1 MDMTNQPQ
9 KIVALVDGSIY
20 SASVCDHAAWIAS
33 RTGAPVELIHGLG
46 RREASDSHDHSG
58 AIALGAR
65 TTLMEE
71 LAALDA
77 QRAKLIS
84 HRGRA
89 ILEDATALLE
99 KAGVTDVTTRL
110 RHGDIV
116 EAVADVEGDARVI
129 LIGKRGEAADFA
141 KGHLGSNLE
150 RIVRASHK
158 PVFVASRAFKSI
170 SKVLVAYDVGASAMK
185 AVDHIARSP
194 LFQGLAVHVVNV
206 GSASPEV
213 TKGLADAKAML
224 KAAGIEAET
233 SVLPGQPETALSKLV
248 EEAQFDMLVMGAY
261 GHSRIRSLIIGS
273 TTTAM
278 IRACKVPVVLMR

>member
-1 MDMTNQPQ
+1 MTD
-9 KIVALVDGSIY
+9 KIIALVDGSIY
-20 SASVCDHAAWIAS
+20 SESVCDHAAWIAS
-33 RTGAPVELIHGLG
+33 RTEAPVELIHVLG
-46 RREASDSHDHSG
+46 RREAPAQHDLSG
-58 AIALGAR
+58 SIRLGAR
-65 TTLMEE
+65 SQLLEE

-89 ILEDATALLE
+89 ILDDARAILE
-99 KAGVTDVTTRL
+99 KDGVTEITTRL

-116 EAVADVEGDARVI
+116 EAVAEVEGDARVI

-141 KGHLGSNLE
+141 RGHLGSNLE

-158 PVFVASRAFKSI
+158 PVFVASRAFRPI
-170 SKVLVAYDVGASAMK
+170 RKVLVAYDGGTSAMK

-194 LFQGLAVHVVNV
+194 LFQGLELHVVTV
-206 GSASPEV
+206 GAPTPEAA
-213 TKGLADAKAML
+213 KGLADAKAL
-224 KAAGIEAET
+224 LRAAGLVVDTAI
-233 SVLPGQPETALSKLV
+233 LPGQPETALSRLV
-248 EEAQFDMLVMGAY
+248 EEAPFDMLVMGAY

-278 IRACKVPVVLMR
+278 IRSCKVPVILMR